1 MGFNDLSLGYQNS
14 TDAELMQK
22 TIQAVP
28 KDLLMRVLK
37 KLKPDYEIFNYEL
50 PYEIPESNAPKLSDL
65 ASNLWLHITCI
76 V

>member
-50 PYEIPESNAPKLSDL
+50 PYEIHESNPSELSDL
-65 ASNLWLHITCI
+65 ASNL
-76 V
+76 

>member
-1 MGFNDLSLGYQNS
+1 MSFYDLSLGYQNS

-50 PYEIPESNAPKLSDL
+50 PYEIPESNPPKTSDL
-65 ASNLWLHITCI
+65 ASNL
-76 V
+76 

>member
-1 MGFNDLSLGYQNS
+1 MSFNYLSIGYQNS

-28 KDLLMRVLK
+28 KDLLMRVLM

-50 PYEIPESNAPKLSDL
+50 PYEIAETNPPKNFDVT
-65 ASNLWLHITCI
+65 ANL
-76 V
+76 